1 MMLLLMLMRWW
12 RWRVGVAGPLTPALH
27 KILSPDLRR
36 SHLRPAAAFR
46 GPAGHHLTLL
56 LSVLLL
62 LTVLLSKWI
71 RGWLLTLL
79 SSLLLLILL
88 LLLLHHVIL
97 AFLRTTDLL
106 LLLLS
111 AFVGASRLS
120 EVGLRQ
126 MSLPQLTRRQQMC
139 CVVALVLI
147 W

>member
-1 MMLLLMLMRWW
+1 MT
-12 RWRVGVAGPLTPALH
+12 GPLAPALH
-27 KILSPDLRR
+27 KILPSDLRR
-36 SHLRPAAAFR
+36 SHLRPAAAFWR
-46 GPAGHHLTLL
+46 PAGHHLTLL

-88 LLLLHHVIL
+88 LLLLLLHHVIL
-97 AFLRTTDLL
+97 SFLRTTD